1 MKIEQS
7 QKSSSITLTGG
18 TVKDLATDYELLKIR
33 GSVSFHQ
40 NIHMKKIST
49 HGHSIFKYDV
59 VADSLKNTGVCLLKS
74 NCDIKEIVNTG
85 HLKLSRGQTKTI
97 QGSGKLKVEDMIQSE
112 KVDLIGIIQA
122 KKINAKQL
130 RLKLSGESV
139 IEQLIVDE
147 AFIDKEKITLSL
159 LRKKLICKY
168 IQGGNLKISSTDAE
182 VVKGDT
188 VVVGK
193 NCNIQTLYY
202 KKSYTISPKAKV
214 QQIIR
219 SEK

>member
-1 MKIEQS
+1 MKIDQS
-7 QKSSSITLTGG
+7 QKSSNITLTGG
-18 TVKDLATDYELLKIR
+18 TVKDLSTNYEQLKVR

-40 NIHMKKIST
+40 NIHTKQIST
-49 HGHSIFKYDV
+49 NGHCIFKYDV

-130 RLKLSGESV
+130 HLKLSGKSV

-168 IQGGNLKISSTDAE
+168 IKGGNLQISFTDAE
-182 VVKGDT
+182 VVEGDT
-188 VVVGK
+188 VAVGK